1 MNVHLK
7 SEAINLRASAAE
19 RDLIDRAAAAAGKSR
34 SQFILDSAREA
45 AEEALL
51 DRRWLTLEPGAWD
64 HFVARLDSE
73 PSQALRELLAEKA
86 PWER

>member
-1 MNVHLK
+1 MIVHLK

-19 RDLIDRAAAAAGKSR
+19 RDLIDRAALAAGKSR
-34 SQFILDSAREA
+34 SQFILDSARAA
-45 AEEALL
+45 AEETLL
-51 DRRWLTLEPGAWD
+51 DRSWLALDPRAWD
-64 HFVARLDSE
+64 HFVERLDAE

>member
-64 HFVARLDSE
+64 HFVERLDAE
-73 PSQALRELLAEKA
+73 PSQTLRDLLAEKA